1 MSTSVLQEGVWGS
14 LSAPSWLSSRLP
26 APHRSLV
33 TPAALRDALDRVR
46 GEFEFNISAVH
57 HFNVSLS
64 ASKSLGEVALDIM
77 EAVRLRLEPARRVLG
92 LFMHVS
98 FCAILYIY
106 LQ

>member
-1 MSTSVLQEGVWGS
+1 M
-14 LSAPSWLSSRLP
+14 
-26 APHRSLV
+26 
-33 TPAALRDALDRVR
+33 
-46 GEFEFNISAVH
+46 H